1 MGEDSWHVNVSILK
15 THVVATSRCT
25 KVTSHKTQMNECQV
39 FCSILYKHNTHTHI
53 KEKHN
58 NREREGF
65 ITWKIILSYTVILN
79 MTFSQNNSDDDL
91 TKNGNI
97 RLAVTYK
104 HNKLPHVSATFNT
117 DEMIF
122 LDDFIFD
129 FLSSSS

>member
-1 MGEDSWHVNVSILK
+1 MNVK
-15 THVVATSRCT
+15 FFV
-25 KVTSHKTQMNECQV
+25 V
-39 FCSILYKHNTHTHI
+39 FCTNTTHTHI

-65 ITWKIILSYTVILN
+65 ITWKIILCYTVILN

-117 DEMIF
+117 DEMIS